1 MRRRPCHAR
10 SLYPLPDEL
19 ATPNGL
25 GTYHSPDRHEPEVLR
40 DMKARVKWLED
51 VAFVGESGSGH
62 SVVLDG
68 DPGHGGRNIGIRPM
82 EAMLIGAGACSAFD
96 VVTILKKSRQ
106 AVSDCVVEL
115 DAKRAA
121 EAPKVFTEID
131 MKFTVSGRQLSEK
144 SVARAVRLSA
154 EKYCSATA
162 MLRAGGVEVSHRFE
176 IEEVG

>member
-1 MRRRPCHAR
+1 MQ
-10 SLYPLPDEL
+10 
-19 ATPNGL
+19 
-25 GTYHSPDRHEPEVLR
+25 
-40 DMKARVKWLED
+40 ARVKWLEG

-68 DPGHGGRNIGIRPM
+68 DPDHGGRNIGIRPM

-96 VVTILKKSRQ
+96 VVSILKKSRQ

-115 DAKRAA
+115 DAKRADDV
-121 EAPKVFTEID
+121 PKVFTDID
-131 MKFTVSGRQLSEK
+131 MNFVVTGRALSEK

-162 MLRAGGVEVSHRFE
+162 MLQAGGVNVRHRYE
-176 IEEVG
+176 LVETG

>member
-1 MRRRPCHAR
+1 MQ
-10 SLYPLPDEL
+10 
-19 ATPNGL
+19 
-25 GTYHSPDRHEPEVLR
+25 
-40 DMKARVKWLED
+40 ARVKWLEG

-68 DPGHGGRNIGIRPM
+68 DPDHGGRNIGIRPM

-96 VVTILKKSRQ
+96 VVSILKKSRQ

-115 DAKRAA
+115 SAERADDV
-121 EAPKVFTEID
+121 PKVFTDID
-131 MKFTVSGRQLSEK
+131 MKFVVSGRALSEK

-162 MLRAGGVEVSHRFE
+162 MLRAGGVNVRHRYE
-176 IEEVG
+176 LVDTG

>member
-1 MRRRPCHAR
+1 MEAR
-10 SLYPLPDEL
+10 I
-19 ATPNGL
+19 
-25 GTYHSPDRHEPEVLR
+25 
-40 DMKARVKWLED
+40 KWLEE

-68 DPGHGGRNIGIRPM
+68 DPDHGGRNIGLRPM

-96 VVTILKKSRQ
+96 VISILKKSRQ
-106 AVSDCVVEL
+106 AVVDCVVEL
-115 DAKRAA
+115 RANRA
-121 EAPKVFTEID
+121 DEAPRVFTDID
-131 MKFTVSGRQLSEK
+131 MNFVVTGRALSEK

-176 IEEVG
+176 LRESG

>member
-1 MRRRPCHAR
+1 
-10 SLYPLPDEL
+10 
-19 ATPNGL
+19 
-25 GTYHSPDRHEPEVLR
+25 
-40 DMKARVKWLED
+40 MKARVKWLED
-51 VAFVGESGSGH
+51 VAFVGESDSGH
-62 SVVLDG
+62 SMVLDG

-115 DAKRAA
+115 DAKRAG

-131 MKFTVSGRQLSEK
+131 MKFRVSGRQLSEK

-176 IEEVG
+176 IEEIE